1 MTISVR
7 LDAKTERMLARLAR
21 VTGRTR
27 SAVIRDAI
35 RRLGEQADG
44 SASASTAYARFA
56 DAIGIV
62 DLGPWDRAARTEE
75 ILRARFASRRV
86 TR

>member
-7 LDAKTERMLARLAR
+7 LDAKTERLLSRLAR

-35 RRLGEQADG
+35 HRLGERADG
-44 SASASTAYARFA
+44 STSAVTTYDRFA
-56 DAIGIV
+56 DVIGIV
-62 DLGPWDRAARTEE
+62 NLGPGDRAARSEA
-75 ILRARFASRRV
+75 ILRARFASRRA